1 MDIGIDLGTA
11 TVIIYI
17 NGQGI
22 VLKEPSAIAVNEN
35 GNLLKVGE
43 EAFAML
49 GKNHGGI
56 QVVMPLKD
64 GVICD
69 YQMAEAMIKY
79 FIKKIMEGKI
89 VKPRIAI
96 CIPSETTEVESK
108 AVVDVAVSAG
118 ARKVFLIEEPI
129 AAAIGAGM
137 DIAQCTGQMILD
149 IGGGTAD
156 IAVIS
161 LCGIVNKISLRD
173 AGNRINE
180 DIIRYVRSQYNILI
194 GERTAEQVKIA
205 LGNFYE
211 TKGYEQ
217 TYTVKGRNLLTG
229 LPVKRELTRNEL
241 VPLMRR
247 QGDLIIQSCR
257 TVLEKTPPELVG
269 DIARNGLVM
278 TGGGALIGGYAEYI
292 QEKTG
297 IPTHIAENPTECVAI
312 GTGKSF
318 DYIESLFDG
327 FRVTPTY
334 NYE

>member
-22 VLKEPSAIAVNEN
+22 VLKEPSAIAVNAYDN
-35 GNLLKVGE
+35 TVLKVGS

-49 GKNHGGI
+49 GKNPDKI

-69 YQMAEAMIKY
+69 YDMAEAMIKY

-96 CIPSETTEVESK
+96 CVPSNTTSVESN

-118 ARKVFLIEEPI
+118 ARKVYLIEEPI
-129 AAAIGAGM
+129 AAAIGAGLN
-137 DIAQCTGQMILD
+137 IRECNGQMIVD

-156 IAVIS
+156 IAIIS
-161 LCGIVNKISLRD
+161 LSGIVNKISIKD
-173 AGNRINE
+173 AGNRVNE
-180 DIIRYVRSQYNILI
+180 DIIRYVRSKYSISI
-194 GERTAEQVKIA
+194 GEKTAENAKIA
-205 LGNFYE
+205 IANFYE
-211 TKGYEQ
+211 SPNEETFV
-217 TYTVKGRNLLTG
+217 VKGINVLNG
-229 LPVKRELTRNEL
+229 LPAKQDITRNEL
-241 VPLMRR
+241 VPIIRR
-247 QGDLIIQSCR
+247 HGDVIVEGIRS
-257 TVLEKTPPELVG
+257 VLEKTPPELVG
-269 DIARNGLVM
+269 DIARNGLIM
-278 TGGGALIGGYAEYI
+278 TGGGSLIGGYCEYI
-292 QEKTG
+292 EAKTG
-297 IPTHIAENPTECVAI
+297 IKTRVAENPTECVAI

-318 DYIESLFDG
+318 EHIESLFDG
-327 FRVTPTY
+327 FENTPTY